1 MSKVKPVITLI
12 CGAVALAGV
21 FLPWMDPG
29 SGLMVSGWELPRY
42 SIDIG
47 VPQPYFVLVGSI
59 IMIFL
64 GALAVI
70 SEVGIMKLGTFRSH
84 AVACSIASFAVL
96 VACLWYIIFLLA
108 FRELE
113 SMRYGVIVSL
123 VPAVIGL
130 VPAGASFIHISLSRG
145 AGRVEED

>member
-1 MSKVKPVITLI
+1 MSKAKPVVTLT

-42 SIDIG
+42 SIDIS

-59 IMIFL
+59 VMIFL
-64 GALAVI
+64 GVLAII
-70 SEVGIMKLGTFRSH
+70 SEIGISKSGMFRGH
-84 AVACSIASFAVL
+84 AAAYSIASFVVL
-96 VACLWYIIFLLA
+96 AACLWYCIFLLA

-113 SMRYGVIVSL
+113 SISYGVIVSL
-123 VPAVIGL
+123 VPSVIGL
-130 VPAGASFIHISLSRG
+130 VLAAASFIHISWARG